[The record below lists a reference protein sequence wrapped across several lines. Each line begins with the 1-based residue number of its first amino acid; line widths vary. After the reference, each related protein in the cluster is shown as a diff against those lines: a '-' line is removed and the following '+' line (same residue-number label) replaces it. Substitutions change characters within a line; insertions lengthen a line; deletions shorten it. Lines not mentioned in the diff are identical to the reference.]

1 MPAFAVVPY
10 GPNPPDTDEGF
21 PQFIQWQYNGV
32 NLGGPD
38 VDTVNVLSPLVVTVS
53 GTTVTISLP
62 S

>member
-1 MPAFAVVPY
+1 MPAFAVVPV
-10 GPNPPDTDEGF
+10 GPNPPATDEGF

-38 VDTVNVLSPLVVTVS
+38 VDTVNVLSPLVLTVS

-62 S
+62 